1 MFEINKKS
9 EVPLYQQLVHS
20 IKKHIEEGTLKEN
33 DKIPAESEFCTVY
46 DLSRTTVRQALRA
59 LEKEGY
65 IYKLQGKGSYVSSP
79 KIYQDRS
86 GFSKFYDD
94 MMSLGKIPISK
105 ILSLKIKKPNTLVKE
120 RMNLSDDELICKLVW
135 IRYGNDEALIY
146 ETIYLNYSL
155 VEGIENIDLKSKN
168 YMMF

>member
-20 IKKHIEEGTLKEN
+20 IKKHIEEGTL
-33 DKIPAESEFCTVY
+33 IPAESEFCTVY

-94 MMSLGKIPISK
+94 MMSLGKIPISQ
-105 ILSLKIKKPNTLVKE
+105 ILLLKRE
-120 RMNLSDDELICKLVW
+120 
-135 IRYGNDEALIY
+135 
-146 ETIYLNYSL
+146 
-155 VEGIENIDLKSKN
+155 
-168 YMMF
+168 